1 MERMLRRNVL
11 SAFIA
16 AMVAMA
22 GGGAALAEQAKSLTV
37 FAAASLK
44 GSLDKAAQLYQSKTG
59 VKVAISFA
67 ASSALAKQIEAGA
80 PADLFLSADLKWM
93 TYLVDKGAVNKEQ
106 VVKLLGNRLV
116 LVGAPDFS
124 KPLTIGQ
131 NFPLAEA
138 LGDGRIAMGEP
149 KSVPAGKYGREALD
163 YYGVWKAI
171 EPKVAAADNVR
182 AALQLVARGEAPLGI
197 VYETDAK
204 AEAGVKVVG
213 VFPEESH
220 APIIYPIAPIAH
232 ATNPST
238 QDFLSFL
245 TGAEAQ
251 AIFKQAGFTVLAGS

>member
-1 MERMLRRNVL
+1 MLRRRFLSVFAAVL
-11 SAFIA
+11 
-16 AMVAMA
+16 MGMA
-22 GGGAALAEQAKSLTV
+22 SHGAALAEEAKSLTV

-44 GSLDKAAQLYQSKTG
+44 GSLDKAASLYESKSG

-67 ASSALAKQIEAGA
+67 ASSALAKQVEAGA
-80 PADLFLSADLKWM
+80 PADVFLSADLKWM
-93 TYLVDKGAVNKEQ
+93 TYLVDKGLVKKEQ

-131 NFPLAEA
+131 DFPLAEA

-149 KSVPAGKYGREALD
+149 KSVPAGKYGREALEHF
-163 YYGVWKAI
+163 GVWKAV

-182 AALQLVARGEAPLGI
+182 AALQLVARDEAPLGI

-204 AEAGVKVVG
+204 AEAGVRVIG
-213 VFPEESH
+213 VFPKESH
-220 APIIYPIAPIAH
+220 APIIYPIAPVA
-232 ATNPST
+232 ASTNASA

-245 TGAEAQ
+245 NGAEAQ

>member
-1 MERMLRRNVL
+1 MLRRALFSVVVAVMTVL
-11 SAFIA
+11 ACGGS
-16 AMVAMA
+16 AMA
-22 GGGAALAEQAKSLTV
+22 QEAKSLTV

-44 GSLDKAAQLYQSKTG
+44 GSLDKAASLYESKTG
-59 VKVAISFA
+59 VDVAISFA
-67 ASSALAKQIEAGA
+67 ASSALAKQVEAGA
-80 PADLFLSADLKWM
+80 PADVFLSADLKWM
-93 TYLVDKGAVNKEQ
+93 TYLVDKGLVKKEQ

-131 NFPLAEA
+131 DFPLAEA

-149 KSVPAGKYGREALD
+149 KSVPAGKYGREALEH
-163 YYGVWKAI
+163 YGVWKTV

-197 VYETDAK
+197 VYQTDAR
-204 AEAGVKVVG
+204 AEAGVRVIG

-220 APIIYPIAPIAH
+220 APIIYPIAPVA
-232 ATNPST
+232 ASTNASA
-238 QDFLSFL
+238 QEFLSFL
-245 TGAEAQ
+245 NGAEAQ

>member
-1 MERMLRRNVL
+1 LGALAAVL
-11 SAFIA
+11 
-16 AMVAMA
+16 MGMA
-22 GGGAALAEQAKSLTV
+22 GGGAALAEEAKSLTV

-44 GSLDKAAQLYQSKTG
+44 GSLDKAAALYQSKTG

-80 PADLFLSADLKWM
+80 PADIFLSADLKWM
-93 TYLVDKGAVNKEQ
+93 SYLVGKGLVKKEQ

-116 LVGAPDFS
+116 LVGSPDFE
-124 KPLTIGQ
+124 KPLTIGKD
-131 NFPLAEA
+131 FPLAEA

-149 KSVPAGKYGREALD
+149 KSVPAGKYGREALEH
-163 YYGVWKAI
+163 YGVWKAV

-220 APIIYPIAPIAH
+220 APIIYPIAPVA
-232 ATNPST
+232 ASTNASA
-238 QDFLSFL
+238 QGFLSFL
-245 TGAEAQ
+245 NGADAQ
-251 AIFKQAGFTVLAGS
+251 AIFKQAGFTILAGS

>member
-1 MERMLRRNVL
+1 MLRRNFL
-11 SAFIA
+11 SVAAALMVGIA
-16 AMVAMA
+16 SC
-22 GGGAALAEQAKSLTV
+22 GAALAEDAKSLTV

-44 GSLDKAAQLYQSKTG
+44 GSLDKAAKLYESKTG

-80 PADLFLSADLKWM
+80 PADIFLSADLKWM
-93 TYLVDKGAVNKEQ
+93 SYLVDKGAVKKEQ

-116 LVGAPDFS
+116 LVGSPDFA
-124 KPLTIGQ
+124 KPLTIAK

-163 YYGVWKAI
+163 HYGVWKAV

-213 VFPEESH
+213 IFPEESH
-220 APIIYPIAPIAH
+220 APIIYPIAPVA
-232 ATNPST
+232 ASTNKAA

-245 TGAEAQ
+245 NGADAQ
-251 AIFKQAGFTVLAGS
+251 EIFKQAGFTVLAGS

>member
-1 MERMLRRNVL
+1 MLRRTVL
-11 SAFIA
+11 GLLA
-16 AMVAMA
+16 AAIMGVA
-22 GGGAALAEQAKSLTV
+22 GSGAALADEAKALTV

-44 GSLDKAAQLYQSKTG
+44 GSLDKAAQLYESESG

-80 PADLFLSADLKWM
+80 PADVFLSADLKWM
-93 TYLVDKGAVNKEQ
+93 SYLVDKGAVKKEQ
-106 VVKLLGNRLV
+106 VIKLLGNRLV

-124 KPLTIGQ
+124 KPLAIGKD
-131 NFPLAEA
+131 FPLVEA

-149 KSVPAGKYGREALD
+149 KSVPAGKYGREALE
-163 YYGVWKAI
+163 YYGVWKAVK
-171 EPKVAAADNVR
+171 PKVASADNVR

-204 AEAGVKVVG
+204 AEAGVKVIG
-213 VFPEESH
+213 IFPEESH
-220 APIIYPIAPIAH
+220 APIIYPIAPIA
-232 ATNPST
+232 ASTNVSA

-245 TGAEAQ
+245 NGSEAQ